1 MYRATLHKNLVI
13 GDWNSDWFV
22 IQSALCVITLS
33 FPCGRREE
41 NERFKWRNNP
51 PGCWRRVFSAATVL
65 VSFHL
70 FDSIQQQGCSALYE
84 VPSTE
89 DQSFN
94 VLFKIWG
101 GEKEGSV

>member
-1 MYRATLHKNLVI
+1 MKDLSDEIIPLVV
-13 GDWNSDWFV
+13 GAEYSQQLPF
-22 IQSALCVITLS
+22 
-33 FPCGRREE
+33 
-41 NERFKWRNNP
+41 
-51 PGCWRRVFSAATVL
+51 L